1 MAPSIKPGRAKMA
14 EIKAASADPIHLA
27 GATLARSQHVCA
39 FFHNRDEEYR
49 VLLPFIREGFERG
62 EKAFHVV
69 DPKRRVDH
77 LERLKSAGIKVEE
90 TQQTG
95 QLDVRNWEDSTL
107 LDGHFDQQRM
117 LGLIDQVL
125 AQGKSGAFAVTR
137 WVADMEW
144 ALEDRP
150 GLNDFVEFET
160 RVNHILSKYPD
171 PVI

>member
-1 MAPSIKPGRAKMA
+1 MTEIMA
-14 EIKAASADPIHLA
+14 ESVDPIRFA
-27 GATLARSQHVCA
+27 GAPLARNQHVCA
-39 FFHNRDEEYR
+39 FFHSRDEGYR

-62 EKAFHVV
+62 ERAFHVI
-69 DPKRRVDH
+69 DPKLRVDH
-77 LERLKSAGIKVEE
+77 LERLESAGIRVEE

-107 LDGHFDQQRM
+107 RDGHFDQYRM

-125 AQGKSGAFAVTR
+125 AQGKSAASAVTR
-137 WVADMEW
+137 FIGYMEW

-160 RVNHILSKYPD
+160 RVNHVLNKYTD

>member
-1 MAPSIKPGRAKMA
+1 MT
-14 EIKAASADPIHLA
+14 EFKAASADPVNLA
-27 GATLARSQHVCA
+27 GEKLARNQHVCA

-49 VLLPFIREGFERG
+49 VLLPFIKEGFERS
-62 EKAFHVV
+62 ERAFHIV
-69 DPKRRVDH
+69 DPKLRVSH
-77 LERLKSAGIKVEE
+77 LERLESGGIKVME

-95 QLDVRNWEDSTL
+95 QLEVRNWEDSTL
-107 LDGHFDQQRM
+107 LDGHFDQYRM
-117 LGLIDQVL
+117 LDLIDQVL

-137 WVADMEW
+137 WIAHMDW

-160 RVNHILSKYPD
+160 RVNHILRKYPD

>member
-1 MAPSIKPGRAKMA
+1 MA
-14 EIKAASADPIHLA
+14 EIKAESVDPIRFA
-27 GATLARSQHVCA
+27 GAPLARNQHFCA

-49 VLLPFIREGFERG
+49 VLLPFIRDGFERG
-62 EKAFHVV
+62 ERAFHVV
-69 DPKRRVDH
+69 DPKLRVDH
-77 LERLKSAGIKVEE
+77 LERLESAGIRVEE

-107 LDGHFDQQRM
+107 REGHFDQYRM

-125 AQGKSGAFAVTR
+125 AQGKSGAAAVTR
-137 WVADMEW
+137 FIGYMEW

-160 RVNHILSKYPD
+160 RINHILSKYPD

>member
-1 MAPSIKPGRAKMA
+1 MA
-14 EIKAASADPIHLA
+14 EIKAEPADPIHLA
-27 GATLARSQHVCA
+27 GATLARNQHVCA

-49 VLLPFIREGFERG
+49 VLLPFIRDGFERG

-77 LERLKSAGIKVEE
+77 LERLKSAGIEVEE

-107 LDGHFDQQRM
+107 LDGHFDQRRM
-117 LGLIDQVL
+117 LALIDSVL
-125 AQGKSGAFAVTR
+125 AEGKSGAFGVTR
-137 WVADMEW
+137 WVAYMEW

-171 PVI
+171 PVV